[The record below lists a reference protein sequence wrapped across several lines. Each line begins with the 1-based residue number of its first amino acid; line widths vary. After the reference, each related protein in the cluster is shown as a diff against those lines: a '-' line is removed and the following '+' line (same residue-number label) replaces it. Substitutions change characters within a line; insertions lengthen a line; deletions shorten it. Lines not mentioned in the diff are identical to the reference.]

1 MTGRYTSALVLAA
14 TMLVSQAASAAEKKI
29 PIFLNT
35 DSNDGVGTL
44 FISNLREQ
52 LKASQSYDVVLLE
65 QDAVFV
71 IGVVTMDDGGRST
84 SDPTSTVTSVV
95 LLINNADGY
104 DYLLNQWVMSIG
116 RDRTSATATDLIAA
130 IDKDVQEAVRVA
142 VETTNEPSRGR
153 TVERR
158 RTIL

>member
-14 TMLVSQAASAAEKKI
+14 IILVSQAASAAEKKI

-35 DSNDGVGTL
+35 DSRDTVGTT
-44 FISNLREQ
+44 FIDNLREQ
-52 LKASQSYDVVLLE
+52 LKASESYDVVLRQE
-65 QDAVFV
+65 DAVFV
-71 IGVVTMDDGGRST
+71 IGVVTIDDSGRSA

-116 RDRTSATATDLIAA
+116 RDRTSAVATDLIAS
-130 IDKDVQEAVRVA
+130 IDKDVQEAVRLA
-142 VETTNEPSRGR
+142 VELTNQPSQGR

>member
-1 MTGRYTSALVLAA
+1 MARRYTLMLVLAA
-14 TMLVSQAASAAEKKI
+14 IMFVSRAASAAEKKI

-35 DSNDGVGTL
+35 DSEDAVGTT
-44 FISNLREQ
+44 FISSLREQ
-52 LKASQSYDVVLLE
+52 LKASQGYDVVLRQ

-71 IGVVTMDDGGRST
+71 IGVVTMDDSGRSA
-84 SDPTSTVTSVV
+84 SAPASTITSVV

-116 RDRTSATATDLIAA
+116 RDRTSAVAADLIAE
-130 IDKDVQEAVRVA
+130 IDEDVQEAVRVA
-142 VETTNEPSRGR
+142 VERTNEPSRGR
-153 TVERR
+153 TVDPR